1 MMKSAV
7 IYKAILAGALWVAG
21 ATAMAAPTGTFTVV
35 VPNFGRELLDLGK
48 TSTQDLQY
56 TGHINDPL
64 IGTAPDGSLAPGR
77 GLAESWTMSD
87 DAKTY
92 TLKLRQGVKWHD
104 GKPFTSD
111 DVVFSLAERFVAKD
125 AICTFCRLLQS
136 IESVKATDPHTVVI
150 QLKSPDPLYLA
161 ILSARDGDI
170 RMLARHNYRATPEGF
185 ELVGDPIGTG
195 PWKYASF
202 SRGVEMTLDANTD
215 YWDKDRI
222 PDFASMRIVPRS
234 QPSTRLSMIRSG
246 EADMAFVDP
255 RQADDA
261 RAAGLTVLTAKGA
274 AIASLEFYGCW
285 QQEMLCHKQ
294 DFREALVR
302 AIDMPT
308 IFKHIYPEGTAQPIS
323 SAYWPVDQSMGFD
336 PEQKPYAYDPKRSAE
351 LLKKAGY
358 KGTTVKIWSVRT
370 VSIPEA
376 PEIMELVD
384 GYLRAAGFKT
394 EVTPMEFGA
403 FRPRYASTPQRW
415 ETQYAAHLYLNAP
428 GVRPTVLPNLR
439 VGVIGQEVG
448 GLIQGYWDLPT
459 INQQWNKLITLHKAD
474 ELETELRALNKKMHG
489 EFVNHPVAMKS
500 QVAVVGK
507 RVESWTPSLYGFAWH
522 LETVKQRK

>member
-1 MMKSAV
+1 MRRKHVFKAV
-7 IYKAILAGALWVAG
+7 LAGAIWFAG
-21 ATAMAAPTGTFTVV
+21 AAMAAPSETLTVV

-56 TGHINDPL
+56 TGHIHEPL
-64 IGTAPDGSLAPGR
+64 IGTAPDGTLAPER
-77 GLAESWTMSD
+77 GLAQSWTISD

-92 TLKLRQGVKWHD
+92 TLKLREGVKWHD

-111 DVVFSLAERFVAKD
+111 DVVFSLTERFMAKD

-136 IESVKATDPHTVVI
+136 IESVEAADPTTVVI
-150 QLKSPDPLYLA
+150 KLKTPDPLYLA

-185 ELVGDPIGTG
+185 DMVGDPIGTG

-202 SRGVEMTLDANTD
+202 SRGVEMTLSANTD
-215 YWDKDRI
+215 YWDKERI
-222 PDFASMRIVPRS
+222 PEFSTLRIVPRS

-261 RAAGLTVLTAKGA
+261 RAAGLRVLAADGA

-285 QQEMLCHKQ
+285 QEEMLCHKQ
-294 DFREALVR
+294 DFREAMVR

-308 IFKHIYPEGTAQPIS
+308 IFKHIYPEGTARSIS
-323 SAYWPVDQSMGFD
+323 SAYWPVEQSIGFD
-336 PEQKPYAYDPKRSAE
+336 PDQKPYAYDPKRSAE
-351 LLKKAGY
+351 LLKKVGY

-439 VGVIGQEVG
+439 VGVIGQSVG

-459 INQQWNKLITLHKAD
+459 IDEQWKKLITLHKPDDLKA
-474 ELETELRALNKKMHG
+474 ELLGLNKKMHA
-489 EFVNHPVAMKS
+489 EFVNHPLAMKS

-507 RVESWTPSLYGFAWH
+507 QVASWTPSLYGFAWH
-522 LETVKQRK
+522 LETVKKQK